1 VPALS
6 IATATASPSARSS
19 PRMTAS
25 AVGERQMLPMQTK
38 RIRMGDRMPSGG
50 VRDDCTMANAER
62 TATTVWEGDLAHGS
76 GVLSLK
82 SGAAPDLPVTWASR
96 TERSDGKTSP
106 EELIA
111 AAHASC
117 FSMAL
122 SHELAQAG
130 NAPERLDVSAT
141 VTLSMD
147 DGPKVTSSHLTVR
160 GVVPGLDAD
169 GFAQAAQGAA
179 DGCPISGALKGNLEI
194 TVDAQLAG
202 G

>member
-1 VPALS
+1 M
-6 IATATASPSARSS
+6 AS
-19 PRMTAS
+19 
-25 AVGERQMLPMQTK
+25 
-38 RIRMGDRMPSGG
+38 
-50 VRDDCTMANAER
+50 AER
-62 TATTVWEGDLAHGS
+62 TTTTVWEGDLAHGN

-122 SHELAQAG
+122 SHGLAEAG
-130 NAPERLDVSAT
+130 HPPERLEVSAT
-141 VTLSMD
+141 VTLSLD
-147 DGPKVTSSHLTVR
+147 DGPKVSSSHITVR
-160 GVVPGLDAD
+160 GTVPGVDAD

-179 DGCPISGALKGNLEI
+179 DNCPVSGALKGNLEI
-194 TVDAQLAG
+194 TVDAELA
-202 G
+202 

>member
-1 VPALS
+1 MAAERSASVVWQGDLMHGS
-6 IATATASPSARSS
+6 GTIAASPS
-19 PRMTAS
+19 
-25 AVGERQMLPMQTK
+25 
-38 RIRMGDRMPSGG
+38 
-50 VRDDCTMANAER
+50 
-62 TATTVWEGDLAHGS
+62 
-76 GVLSLK
+76 
-82 SGAAPDLPVTWASR
+82 GAIGALDVSWASR
-96 TERSDGKTSP
+96 SEEPNGKTSP

-122 SHELAQAG
+122 SHELAQGG
-130 NAPERLDVSAT
+130 NPPDRLDVSAT

-169 GFAQAAQGAA
+169 GFAKAAQGAA

-194 TVDAQLAG
+194 TVDAQLADG
-202 G
+202 

>member
-1 VPALS
+1 
-6 IATATASPSARSS
+6 
-19 PRMTAS
+19 
-25 AVGERQMLPMQTK
+25 
-38 RIRMGDRMPSGG
+38 
-50 VRDDCTMANAER
+50 MANVER
-62 TATTVWEGDLAHGS
+62 TATTVWEGDLAHGN

-122 SHELAQAG
+122 SHGLAEGG
-130 NAPERLDVSAT
+130 NPPDRLDVSAT

-147 DGPKVTSSHLTVR
+147 GGPHVTTSHLTVR
-160 GVVPGLDAD
+160 GTVPGLDAD
-169 GFAQAAQGAA
+169 GFAAAAADAAQN
-179 DGCPISGALKGNLEI
+179 CPISAVLKNGLEI
-194 TVDAQLAG
+194 TVDASLA
-202 G
+202 